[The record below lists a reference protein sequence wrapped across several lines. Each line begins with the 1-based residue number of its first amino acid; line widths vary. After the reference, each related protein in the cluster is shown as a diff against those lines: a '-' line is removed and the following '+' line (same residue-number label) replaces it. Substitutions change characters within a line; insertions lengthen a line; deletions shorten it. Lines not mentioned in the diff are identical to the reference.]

1 MTTSPPSLNASREY
15 AALTSS
21 GYLMLMAFLVAVA
34 LYAPIVF
41 ALVSLQRWI
50 ERRQAAAEVAV

>member
-1 MTTSPPSLNASREY
+1 LPP
-15 AALTSS
+15 
-21 GYLMLMAFLVAVA
+21 FLVAIA

-50 ERRQAAAEVAV
+50 ERRQTAAEALA